1 MVGRLLGV
9 DHGDR
14 RIGLALSDPIPLIAS
29 PLKTLT
35 VVNVQEAID
44 AILAIVKEYDVVLV
58 VVGLPLG
65 MKGQETAQTK
75 HVIKFTDDLK
85 NNGLNVTLHDERL
98 TSISAKKSLLQQQKK
113 TNRNKGLVDQTAAA
127 ILLQHY
133 IDIHYK
139 WLEY

>member
-1 MVGRLLGV
+1 
-9 DHGDR
+9 
-14 RIGLALSDPIPLIAS
+14 
-29 PLKTLT
+29 
-35 VVNVQEAID
+35 
-44 AILAIVKEYDVVLV
+44 
-58 VVGLPLG
+58 

-113 TNRNKGLVDQTAAA
+113 TYRNKGLVDQTAAA